1 MNKDL
6 MMKAAVQFKS
16 VWPDQEETHLYK
28 FHYGRF
34 VTGMA
39 GGTADVV
46 CTREQFEDFVES
58 LFEGAPDGATHC
70 RPNSPAEWYK
80 ISKIEAEMEMYY
92 SNCHNSWV
100 VGSNGADWLS
110 KNLIPR
116 PAKKLF
122 IGDTPQ
128 QLKEGVTP
136 WVPEIGEECEFKND
150 RQDMLVDSCW
160 VRAFFVGLSKDGHK
174 IMETEATIE
183 IVWLDESD
191 GDVFIFRPL
200 RTEREL
206 FIERAT
212 KDYLDQIDSVDVTQ
226 ALLGRIFGAMY
237 DAGYTKNNTDKGES
251 Q

>member
-6 MMKAAVQFKS
+6 MMRAAIQFKG
-16 VWPDQEETHLYK
+16 VWPDQEETHLYE
-28 FHYGRF
+28 FYSLGL
-34 VTGMA
+34 VTGLA
-39 GGTADVV
+39 GGTAKFV
-46 CTREQFEDFVES
+46 CTRKQFEDFVES
-58 LFEGAPDGATHC
+58 LFECAPEGTTHF

-100 VGSNGADWLS
+100 IGSNGADWLS

-116 PAKKLF
+116 PVKKSE
-122 IGDTPQ
+122 P
-128 QLKEGVTP
+128 KAP
-136 WVPEIGEECEFKND
+136 YMPKIGEECEFKND
-150 RQDMLVDSCW
+150 RQDMLVDSRW

-206 FIERAT
+206 FIEQAT
-212 KDYLDQIDSVDVTQ
+212 KDYLDQVGSDAVNPKWFE
-226 ALLGRIFGAMY
+226 RIFGAMY
-237 DAGYTKNNTDKGES
+237 DAGYTKGGAK
-251 Q
+251 